1 MILFPHAKINIG
13 LYVVNQRLDGFHN
26 IETLFYPVGLRDALE
41 VTVLP
46 EGGEHQIHFNASGL
60 TIAGNPQ
67 RNLVVQAYRLLD
79 EAFSLR
85 SVQVHLHKVI
95 PMGAGLGGGS
105 SDGAHMLM
113 ALNRLFSLGLEPPQ
127 LKEFALRLGSDCP
140 FFIESTPSL
149 GRGRGEVLTPVPVNL
164 NGYYLV
170 IVKPE
175 LFVSTAQAYASV
187 TVTPPKER
195 LEEEVKKNPALW
207 GERVRN
213 VFEDSVFAAYPEMGQ
228 IKQQLYREGALYAS
242 MSGSGSALYGIFA
255 QPPKL
260 SQRFPDMFVWEGKA
274 PASLQFK

>member
-13 LYVVNQRLDGFHN
+13 LYVVNRRSDGFHN

-41 VTVLP
+41 VAALP
-46 EGGEHQIHFNASGL
+46 EGGHHKMHFNASGL
-60 TIAGNPQ
+60 AIAGNPE

-113 ALNRLFSLGLEPPQ
+113 ALNRLFSLGLESQQ
-127 LKEFALRLGSDCP
+127 LKEYALRLGSDCP
-140 FFIESTPSL
+140 FFIENTPSL
-149 GRGRGEVLTPVPVNL
+149 GRGRGELLTPLPVNL
-164 NGYYLV
+164 NGYYIA

-187 TVTPPKER
+187 NVAPPKDL
-195 LEEEVKKNPALW
+195 LEEVVIKNPALW

-213 VFEDSVFAAYPEMGQ
+213 VFEDSVFATYPEMGL

-242 MSGSGSALYGIFA
+242 MSGSGSALFGIFA
-255 QPPKL
+255 HPPQL
-260 SQRFPDMFVWEGKA
+260 AHRFPDMFVWEGKA
-274 PASLQFK
+274 TASLQLK